1 MRNLGWK
8 QPFRAQP
15 WEDIAH
21 QLEELAVDHPVLSH
35 MAAVASSV
43 VESESTDLLAAC
55 TSMHDL
61 IVVPTP
67 IPEPPNDVIAVRAPG
82 SLANPP
88 AGQVIVEHLSCTG
101 ENDRV
106 ARPASEAVPLFWRF
120 VAEKYGV
127 HPRRPPA
134 PS

>member
-1 MRNLGWK
+1 MARL
-8 QPFRAQP
+8 
-15 WEDIAH
+15 EDM
-21 QLEELAVDHPVLSH
+21 AVDHPNFAH
-35 MAAVASSV
+35 MAAVAASV
-43 VESESTDLLAAC
+43 VLSESTDLLAGC

-67 IPEPPNDVIAVRAPG
+67 IPEPPYDVIAVRAPG

-101 ENDRV
+101 HNDRI
-106 ARPASEAVPLFWRF
+106 ARPTSEAVPLFWRF